1 MNLVVWAQEQRAGL
15 LSYDGATSRFAFSY
29 EPDWISRR
37 GAFALGP
44 TLPLTPDPQQNAE
57 QHSAIVRQFFQ
68 NLLPEGKALE
78 DAAGVNNLSRTS
90 VMGLLRA
97 LGRETAGALRFTL
110 PDEDPGRLG
119 QPSRPLPEAELSQ
132 RIRERPQMPFSVW
145 DGKVRLSIAGYQDK
159 LAVYE
164 NDSQWFLVED
174 PRLASTLIVKPEP
187 IANFMAGMTTN
198 EFMCMRLAAALK
210 LPVAKVH
217 LRHVPE
223 PVLLIERFDRMVKP
237 ASDGTAFVQRIH
249 VIDGCQALGLPVDFK
264 YERPYGDGA
273 DVQHLRDGASIQRF
287 LALLD
292 DKAIT
297 TAPGISKLQFL
308 RWAIFQVLVGNTDAH
323 AKNMSFFC
331 EGGGLTVA
339 PAYDL
344 VCALVYA
351 GDKVQDT
358 LAMAIGDNFNPL
370 AINAY
375 DWAQMAHE
383 NRLVPRL
390 VASELRRMAKGCVD
404 ALPGL
409 VRALENEG
417 ADRGMLLRVQDV
429 VLRQAAEAMR
439 VAPLISKV
447 DRKLF

>member
-1 MNLVVWAQEQRAGL
+1 MNLVVWAQLQRVGL
-15 LSYDGATSRFAFSY
+15 LSYDGAMSRFAFKY
-29 EPDWISRR
+29 EPDWIDRR

-44 TLPLTPDPQQNAE
+44 TLPLTPDPKQNAD
-57 QHSAIVRQFFQ
+57 QHSAVVRQFFQ

-78 DAAGVNNLSRTS
+78 DAAGVNNVSKTS
-90 VMGLLRA
+90 VMGLLHV
-97 LGRETAGALRFTL
+97 LGRETAGALMFTL
-110 PDEDPGRLG
+110 PHEDPGQMG
-119 QPSRPLPEAELSQ
+119 QPSRPLSDGELSQ
-132 RIRERPQMPFSVW
+132 RIRGRPQMPFSVW

-164 NDSQWFLVED
+164 KDGQWFLVED

-210 LPVAKVH
+210 LPVANVYLK
-217 LRHVPE
+217 HVPE
-223 PVLLIERFDRMVKP
+223 PVLVIERFDRMVTP
-237 ASDGTAFVQRIH
+237 AADGRTFVQRIH
-249 VIDGCQALGLPVDFK
+249 CIDGCQALGLPVDFK
-264 YERPYGDGA
+264 YERPYGDA
-273 DVQHLRDGASIQRF
+273 VAVQNVRDGASLNRF
-287 LALLD
+287 LTLLG
-292 DKAIT
+292 DKTIT
-297 TAPGISKLQFL
+297 PAPGVSKLQFL

-351 GDKVQDT
+351 GDNVQDT
-358 LAMAIGDNFNPL
+358 LAMAVGDNFDPL
-370 AINAY
+370 KISAY

-383 NRLVPRL
+383 NKLAPRL
-390 VASELRRMAKGCVD
+390 VASELRRMAKGCLD
-404 ALPGL
+404 ALPEL
-409 VRALENEG
+409 VQKLENEG
-417 ADRGMLLRVQDV
+417 AERVMLLRVQDV
-429 VLRQAAEAMR
+429 VARQAAEAMR

-447 DRKLF
+447 DKNLF